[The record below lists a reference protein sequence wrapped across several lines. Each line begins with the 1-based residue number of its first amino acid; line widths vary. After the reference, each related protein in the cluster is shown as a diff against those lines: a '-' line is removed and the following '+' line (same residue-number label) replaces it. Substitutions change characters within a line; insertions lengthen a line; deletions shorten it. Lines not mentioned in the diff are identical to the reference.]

1 MAALAGL
8 VGLLRCPVPRHAT
21 EVALG
26 LDPGARALGCPDGH
40 RFDLARQGHVNL
52 LSRPAGANADT
63 AVMVAARERFLS
75 GGHYAPLT
83 TALADVLADLPED
96 ALLLESGAGTAHHL
110 RGVLGAGRR
119 RGLALDVSV
128 AAVRRAARADPRIG
142 AVVADTWEPWPVRSG
157 GLDAVLAVFAPRNPA
172 ETARVLRP
180 GGVLV
185 VATPEPGHLRELR
198 ESSSLLGIEEGKVE
212 RLREQLEAAFEEEEV
227 VGVDHPLRLGP
238 EQARDLVLMGPNGH
252 HVAPEELSLLW
263 PGGVTTRV
271 SVRVARYRRRPVT
284 GPGGA

>member
-1 MAALAGL
+1 MGALTDLA
-8 VGLLRCPVPRHAT
+8 GLLRCPVPHHAG
-21 EVALG
+21 EAALAPDG
-26 LDPGARALGCPDGH
+26 DGRTLGCPDGH

-63 AVMVAARERFLS
+63 AEMVAARERFLA

-83 TALADVLADLPED
+83 RALGDVLADLPED

-110 RGVLGAGRR
+110 RGVLGAGPR

-142 AVVADTWEPWPVRSG
+142 AVVADSWEPWPVRTG
-157 GLDAVLAVFAPRNPA
+157 CLDAVLAVFAPRNPA

-212 RLREQLEAAFEEEEV
+212 RLREQLGAGFDEEEV
-227 VGVDHPLRLGP
+227 DVVDHLLHLDPT
-238 EQARDLVLMGPNGH
+238 QARDLVLMGPNGH
-252 HVAPEELSLLW
+252 HLSPVELAGLW
-263 PGGVTTRV
+263 PEGASTRV
-271 SVRVARYRRRPVT
+271 SVRVARYRVRPPT
-284 GPGGA
+284 RSRG